1 MCLLMSHICTC
12 ICNDTCISCVPPGKV
27 QDAVCCNLRGLI
39 LLMHD
44 DSEADLYMPESAQ
57 SGCC

>member
-1 MCLLMSHICTC
+1 MSHICTC